1 MFSYQIM
8 LTIKLS
14 RTGKKNRPN
23 FRVIVLEKQRD
34 PWGDFLENLGNYD
47 PRTKALVINE
57 ARLKHW
63 MEKGAQATKS
73 VHNLLVEKKIIDA
86 KKVRITH
93 ISAKKKAKL
102 EEKAKKE
109 NEAKAKEAPATPAQN
124 G

>member
-1 MFSYQIM
+1 M

-23 FRVIVLEKQRD
+23 FRLIVLEKQRD

-47 PRTKALVINE
+47 PRTKQLSVNADRVKYWLG
-57 ARLKHW
+57 
-63 MEKGAQATKS
+63 KGAKTTKS
-73 VHNLLVEKKIIDA
+73 VHNLFVNNKLIDA
-86 KKVRITH
+86 KKVRVTH
-93 ISAKKKAKL
+93 LNAKKRAKI

-109 NEAKAKEAPATPAQN
+109 KETVAPAGATEPTATPAQN